1 MSTSISTA
9 FIKQFEAEVH
19 MAYQRM
25 GSKLRNTI
33 RQVNNVKGSQARFQ
47 KVGTGSA
54 VSKSRHAQIPTMDIT
69 HSTVDVTLADFYAAD
84 YVDRLDELKTNI
96 DERQVLSPSA
106 AAALGRKTDQLII
119 DVLDAG
125 SNASNVV
132 HGSAGLTLAKAL
144 TVYETFGAADVPD
157 DGQRY
162 FVVSPAGWADLL
174 QIDQFSRAEYVGE
187 SDLPYAGG
195 LTAKRWLGFMWFTHS
210 GLSKASTTRDCH
222 AYHKSAIGV
231 AMGSD
236 IRTEIN
242 YIPEKVSNLIT
253 SYMSL
258 GVVEIDGNGMI
269 ECQITE

>member
-1 MSTSISTA
+1 MTA
-9 FIKQFEAEVH
+9 TIDQAFVKQFEAEVH

-25 GSKLRNTI
+25 GSKLRNTV
-33 RQVNNVKGSQARFQ
+33 RQINNVTGNQARFQ

-54 VSKSRHAQIPTMDIT
+54 VSKSRHAQVPTMDVS
-69 HSTVDVTLADFYAAD
+69 HSTVDVTLSDFYAAD

-96 DERQVLSPSA
+96 DERQVLAMSA
-106 AAALGRKTDQLII
+106 SAALGRKTDQLII

-125 SNASNVV
+125 SNSNNVV
-132 HGSAGLTLAKAL
+132 HGSAALTLAKAL
-144 TVYETFGAADVPD
+144 TVYEAFGEGDVPD

-174 QIDQFSRAEYVGE
+174 QIDQFSRSEYVGE
-187 SDLPYAGG
+187 GDLPYAGG

-210 GLSKASTTRDCH
+210 GLSISSTTRDCH
-222 AYHKSAIGV
+222 AYHKSSVGL

-236 IRTEIN
+236 IRTEVN

-258 GVVEIDGNGMI
+258 GAVMIDNNGAI

>member
-25 GSKLRNTI
+25 GSKLRNTV
-33 RQVNNVKGSQARFQ
+33 RSTMVTGNQARFQ
-47 KVGTGSA
+47 KVGTGTA
-54 VSKSRHAQIPTMDIT
+54 VSKSRHAQVPTMDVSHT
-69 HSTVDVTLADFYAAD
+69 NVDVTLADFYAAD

-96 DERQVLSPSA
+96 DERQILAMSA
-106 AAALGRKTDQLII
+106 SAALGRKTDQLII

-125 SNASNVV
+125 TNSNNIA

-144 TVYETFGAADVPD
+144 SVYETFGESDIPD
-157 DGQRY
+157 DGQRF

-174 QIDQFSRAEYVGE
+174 QIDQFSRMEYVGE
-187 SDLPYAGG
+187 ADLPYAGG
-195 LTAKRWLGFMWFTHS
+195 MTAKRWLGFMWFTHS
-210 GLSKASTTRDCH
+210 GLTISGTTRECH
-222 AYHKSAIGV
+222 AWHRTSVGV
-231 AMGSD
+231 GMGSD

-253 SYMSL
+253 SYMSM
-258 GVVEIDGNGMI
+258 GSVMIDNIGAVKV
-269 ECQITE
+269 QITE

>member
-25 GSKLRNTI
+25 GSKLRNTV
-33 RQVNNVKGSQARFQ
+33 RQINNVTGNQARFQ

-54 VSKSRHAQIPTMDIT
+54 VSKSRHAQVPTMDVS
-69 HSTVDVTLADFYAAD
+69 HSTVDVTLSDFYAAD

-96 DERQVLSPSA
+96 DERQVLAMSA
-106 AAALGRKTDQLII
+106 SAALGRKTDQLII

-125 SNASNVV
+125 SNSNNVV
-132 HGSAGLTLAKAL
+132 HGSAALTLAKAL
-144 TVYETFGAADVPD
+144 TVYEAFGEGDVPD
-157 DGQRY
+157 DGQRF

-174 QIDQFSRAEYVGE
+174 QIDQFSRSEYVGE
-187 SDLPYAGG
+187 GDLPYAGG

-210 GLSKASTTRDCH
+210 GLSISSTTRDCH
-222 AYHKSAIGV
+222 AYHKSSVGL

-236 IRTEIN
+236 IRTEVN

-258 GVVEIDGNGMI
+258 GAVMIDNNGAI